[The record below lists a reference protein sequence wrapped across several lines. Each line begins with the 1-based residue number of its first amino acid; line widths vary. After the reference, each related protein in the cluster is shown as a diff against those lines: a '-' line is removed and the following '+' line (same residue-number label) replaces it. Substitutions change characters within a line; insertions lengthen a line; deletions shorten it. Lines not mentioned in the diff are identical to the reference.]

1 MVGILNVPNLIT
13 IGRILVCPAI
23 FALALASSVEAR
35 MLAFVLFVVAGLS
48 DLWDGYLAR
57 KHGWITDVGKLLDP
71 LADKLL
77 LLSTF
82 IPFYLISHRGGE
94 EWLIPWWGM
103 LPMGVMIVILGREL
117 LVTLFRYWAA
127 RREVV
132 IPAGA
137 SGKYK
142 TFMQNLFSGGLLLW
156 YPLQEVVRV
165 QDLSGLLYRSWM
177 FVHSTWIGL
186 TLLIALILTIYS
198 MIDYIWSYRSLMG
211 VGN

>member
-82 IPFYLISHRGGE
+82 IPF
-94 EWLIPWWGM
+94 
-103 LPMGVMIVILGREL
+103 
-117 LVTLFRYWAA
+117 
-127 RREVV
+127 
-132 IPAGA
+132 
-137 SGKYK
+137 
-142 TFMQNLFSGGLLLW
+142 
-156 YPLQEVVRV
+156 
-165 QDLSGLLYRSWM
+165 
-177 FVHSTWIGL
+177 
-186 TLLIALILTIYS
+186 
-198 MIDYIWSYRSLMG
+198 
-211 VGN
+211 